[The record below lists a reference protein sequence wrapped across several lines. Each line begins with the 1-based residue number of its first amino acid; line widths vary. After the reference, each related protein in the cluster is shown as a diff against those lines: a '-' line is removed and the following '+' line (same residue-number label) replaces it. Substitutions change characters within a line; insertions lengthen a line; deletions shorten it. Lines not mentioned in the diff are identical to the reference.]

1 MVIKAIVFDC
11 FGVIVMSRR
20 DALMRDF
27 PQIKEAYPKVEA
39 SVDLGRI
46 SHGEFNKLLAS
57 MTGLSQQKVEE
68 EYWKTNRINNR
79 IVDYIKKLK
88 ASGKYKLSLL
98 TNINLDLMSEYID
111 FFKQND
117 LFDDMVI
124 SSEVGLIKPDKKIFE
139 LTASRL
145 GLNTNECV
153 MIDDRMVN
161 IDGAKSAGMQAIQFI
176 SNNQIFED
184 IDKLLERNRA

>member
-1 MVIKAIVFDC
+1 MVIKAVVFDC

-20 DALMRDF
+20 ETLMRDF
-27 PQIKEAYPKVEA
+27 PEIKEAYPKVEA

-57 MTGLSQQKVEE
+57 MTGLSQQKIEE

-88 ASGKYKLSLL
+88 ASGEYKLSLL

-111 FFKQND
+111 FFKQNG

-161 IDGAKSAGMQAIQFI
+161 IDGAKSAGMKAIQFI
-176 SNNQIFED
+176 SNNQIFD
-184 IDKLLERNRA
+184 DLDKLLERNCA